1 LRAALSDQGSARAA
15 RAVFCAVAEHRGR
28 SRWPEHL
35 VSRKMVSQRAEAPI
49 EHAKARVLLKT
60 NFIVRLSSFCWFHAR
75 QGGNPH
81 LAAADL
87 TT

>member
-1 LRAALSDQGSARAA
+1 
-15 RAVFCAVAEHRGR
+15 
-28 SRWPEHL
+28 
-35 VSRKMVSQRAEAPI
+35 MVSQRAEAPI
-49 EHAKARVLLKT
+49 EHAKARVLPKT

-81 LAAADL
+81 LAAAAL